1 MIFTKEQIDE
11 IKRRLAIEG
20 VKDSDIRKLDLRK
33 EALTGEETLVIV
45 KNDENVRVPVKS
57 LLPSTIVESVETVT
71 EDEEVYLKFV
81 FNTVNGEQEVLVPIT
96 TIIATYL
103 NDKIEE
109 GISGIREDL
118 NSALE
123 TMEDFENSVWDDIDT
138 ISNRLDSHESSLV
151 RLGTKATNL
160 ENAVS
165 ALNRRAASIET
176 TINRNEAS
184 TNMALNSI
192 RTDIQRIYNIIDGET
207 GWSDSSSS
215 ESSSSSSDSM
225 ADDSSTGGD
234 EGGGNII
241 NRQIGE

>member
-1 MIFTKEQIDE
+1 MIFTKEQIAE

-45 KNDENVRVPVKS
+45 KNNENVRVPVKS

-96 TIIATYL
+96 SIIANYL
-103 NDKIEE
+103 NDKIDDMQEE
-109 GISGIREDL
+109 IDGIKEDL
-118 NSALE
+118 NSVLE

-138 ISNRLDSHESSLV
+138 ISNRLNSHESSLV

-176 TINRNEAS
+176 TITRDEYG
-184 TNMALNSI
+184 TNAALNSI
-192 RTDIQRIYNIIDGET
+192 RADIQRIYSIIDGET

-215 ESSSSSSDSM
+215 ESSSSGDSM
-225 ADDSSTGGD
+225 ADDSSTSGNGGD
-234 EGGGNII
+234 DNISK
-241 NRQIGE
+241 

>member
-45 KNDENVRVPVKS
+45 KNNENVRVPVKS

-96 TIIATYL
+96 TIIANYL
-103 NDKIEE
+103 NDKIEDIQE
-109 GISGIREDL
+109 EINDL
-118 NSALE
+118 RDNLDWAVQTE
-123 TMEDFENSVWDDIDT
+123 EMFENSVNEAFDYYQGKIN
-138 ISNRLDSHESSLV
+138 SNESSLV
-151 RLGTKATNL
+151 RLGTKVTNL

-176 TINRNEAS
+176 TINRNEVS
-184 TNMALNSI
+184 TNAALNSI
-192 RTDIQRIYNIIDGET
+192 RADIQRIYSIIDGET

-215 ESSSSSSDSM
+215 ESSSSSSDSVL
-225 ADDSSTGGD
+225 DDSSTGGD
-234 EGGGNII
+234 NSID
-241 NRQIGE
+241 N